1 MSLLIP
7 DTAEETEWA
16 ACRGFS
22 DLHSCLCVPLVA
34 SGQVL
39 GLLSLGDSQARAFT
53 QEHLRLAE
61 SLGVPAAVAIQ
72 NTRLYELAEICGAEL
87 EHRLADLEMAQ
98 QALRLAEEGRTLS
111 EERFSKVFRSSPIAF
126 SITTMDEDRIVDVN
140 DAFEGRY
147 GYSREQLIGRSVS
160 KIGIW
165 DDAREYEQVLNQIR
179 QKGHVR
185 NYVTRFRRPSGDS
198 VDAIFSAQ
206 IVELNGRECILAITE
221 DLPDQAHFQGGK
233 TRKAGAAR

>member
-126 SITTMDEDRIVDVN
+126 FISTMDEDRLVDVQT
-140 DAFEGRY
+140 DASQKVRLWVG
-147 GYSREQLIGRSVS
+147 
-160 KIGIW
+160 
-165 DDAREYEQVLNQIR
+165 ARGVTQNQPLR
-179 QKGHVR
+179 KKWATNPHRV
-185 NYVTRFRRPSGDS
+185 
-198 VDAIFSAQ
+198 
-206 IVELNGRECILAITE
+206 NG
-221 DLPDQAHFQGGK
+221 
-233 TRKAGAAR
+233 GA